1 MRHAVPRRDEDG
13 AQWTS
18 VYYVNAAAAMG
29 QDITEERLAAHVDAK
44 KGKLHKDV
52 HHLSDLK
59 RLQQSL
65 HHVEFDEYFELGIPG
80 HAAGWWTCSCPEWW
94 HKLLCE
100 HVYVVQWQRGEID
113 LNALCA
119 SLKGRAASGG
129 RPQKGAN
136 CRTHQPVSPAGP
148 SKQRPKRRRAS
159 KKGKSESCGKGKS
172 RAADPKGKGKAT
184 APHHIHISDE
194 SDQ

>member
-1 MRHAVPRRDEDG
+1 MGSGSAGDG
-13 AQWTS
+13 LSKDQVMQLLLA
-18 VYYVNAAAAMG
+18 NARA
-29 QDITEERLAAHVDAK
+29 
-44 KGKLHKDV
+44 
-52 HHLSDLK
+52 
-59 RLQQSL
+59 
-65 HHVEFDEYFELGIPG
+65 
-80 HAAGWWTCSCPEWW
+80 CSCPEWW

-100 HVYVVQWQRGEID
+100 HVYVVQWQRGDID

-129 RPQKGAN
+129 RPQKAAN